1 MKLKK
6 VVGYVMM
13 CLPIAYMMTRRYIP
27 YDYQVIALIILS
39 TLEMC
44 HIWISGYYLLTG
56 MKPIM
61 IVIEKK
67 TKDEKVTCKQSL
79 QAAEGDK

>member
-6 VVGYVMM
+6 IIGLAMM
-13 CLPIAYMMTRRYIP
+13 YLPIGYMVANRYIP
-27 YDYQVIALIILS
+27 YDYQVIVLIILS

-61 IVIEKK
+61 IVIEKII
-67 TKDEKVTCKQSL
+67 KDEK
-79 QAAEGDK
+79 

>member
-6 VVGYVMM
+6 VIGIVMM
-13 CLPIAYMMTRRYIP
+13 YLPMAYMVASRYIP

-44 HIWISGYYLLTG
+44 HIWIGGYYLLTG
-56 MKPIM
+56 MKPIV
-61 IVIEKK
+61 IRIEK
-67 TKDEKVTCKQSL
+67 EKRMKSNM
-79 QAAEGDK
+79 

>member
-6 VVGYVMM
+6 IIGLVMM
-13 CLPIAYMMTRRYIP
+13 CLPIAYMVASRYIP

-44 HIWISGYYLLTG
+44 HIWLSGYYLLTD
-56 MKPIM
+56 MEPIM
-61 IVIEKK
+61 IVIEKII
-67 TKDEKVTCKQSL
+67 KDEK
-79 QAAEGDK
+79 